1 MLTAKLHSI
10 LTEHLVLLNRSSEI
24 GILKPDSEG
33 AVRVDLGVVDEGV
46 PCLVAVFEG
55 WLGGEE
61 VADFYGLCSAVSQ
74 IVNLLADTLMVGF
87 EFVVSVFELVVAAVV
102 VVGVVGCGC
111 CGGDELVHQR
121 DSFFD
126 PLP

>member
-1 MLTAKLHSI
+1 MSTAKLHSI
-10 LTEHLVLLNRSSEI
+10 LTEHRVLLNRSSEI

-61 VADFYGLCSAVSQ
+61 VTDFYGLGAAATQ
-74 IVNLLADTLMVGF
+74 IVNLFSDVLVLVLQLAVPGF
-87 EFVVSVFELVVAAVV
+87 ELMEAV
-102 VVGVVGCGC
+102 GRSRQGHG
-111 CGGDELVHQR
+111 LL
-121 DSFFD
+121 
-126 PLP
+126 PLQTR